1 MAGRFPERG
10 LAVSFVVRRCHV
22 MRCAGQ
28 QGCFRSLVSPL
39 RSASRAE
46 NCIVQR
52 LRVKFSF
59 DRALCDKGMKIGRHV
74 LWTKLIIFR
83 YSATLVV
90 PACCRGNEFN
100 VQVTSSQKI
109 RSTVATIGHST
120 LQLLPTER
128 APDSDPESTLLCS
141 FVDIIT
147 GLIVRWCSVTKIAR
161 LCLFLETSPIFA
173 PASPNL
179 FWE

>member
-1 MAGRFPERG
+1 MFFGFPSAFVTHG
-10 LAVSFVVRRCHV
+10 VSLCI
-22 MRCAGQ
+22 
-28 QGCFRSLVSPL
+28 LTWPL
-39 RSASRAE
+39 
-46 NCIVQR
+46 VQR

-59 DRALCDKGMKIGRHV
+59 DRALCDKSMKLGRHV

-83 YSATLVV
+83 YRATLVL

-109 RSTVATIGHST
+109 PSTVATIGHST

-173 PASPNL
+173 PDSPNL

>member
-1 MAGRFPERG
+1 M
-10 LAVSFVVRRCHV
+10 
-22 MRCAGQ
+22 
-28 QGCFRSLVSPL
+28 LVL
-39 RSASRAE
+39 
-46 NCIVQR
+46 
-52 LRVKFSF
+52 
-59 DRALCDKGMKIGRHV
+59 
-74 LWTKLIIFR
+74 
-83 YSATLVV
+83 

-147 GLIVRWCSVTKIAR
+147 GLIVR
-161 LCLFLETSPIFA
+161 
-173 PASPNL
+173 
-179 FWE
+179 

>member
-1 MAGRFPERG
+1 MNLHQSVSQYNRSCLWYR
-10 LAVSFVVRRCHV
+10 AVNHTSVNPSDWTIPVWT
-22 MRCAGQ
+22 
-28 QGCFRSLVSPL
+28 LV
-39 RSASRAE
+39 
-46 NCIVQR
+46 VQR

-59 DRALCDKGMKIGRHV
+59 DRALCDKSMKLGRHV

-83 YSATLVV
+83 YRATLVL

-109 RSTVATIGHST
+109 PSTVATIGHST

-173 PASPNL
+173 PDSPNL

>member
-1 MAGRFPERG
+1 MAKIKIERSQKRFP
-10 LAVSFVVRRCHV
+10 VSK
-22 MRCAGQ
+22 
-28 QGCFRSLVSPL
+28 SPCPADWEKL
-39 RSASRAE
+39 YTLPKSH
-46 NCIVQR
+46 IVVQR

-59 DRALCDKGMKIGRHV
+59 DRALCDKSMKLGRHV

-83 YSATLVV
+83 YRATLVL

-109 RSTVATIGHST
+109 PSTVATIGHST

-173 PASPNL
+173 PDSPNL

>member
-1 MAGRFPERG
+1 MDYILYCCYVLF
-10 LAVSFVVRRCHV
+10 S
-22 MRCAGQ
+22 
-28 QGCFRSLVSPL
+28 
-39 RSASRAE
+39 
-46 NCIVQR
+46 IVQR

-59 DRALCDKGMKIGRHV
+59 DRALCDKSMKLGRHV

-83 YSATLVV
+83 YRATLVL

-109 RSTVATIGHST
+109 PSTVATIGHST

>member
-1 MAGRFPERG
+1 MVLWVGVVVIIPAPELRVG
-10 LAVSFVVRRCHV
+10 DPGGVLLQIPLHN
-22 MRCAGQ
+22 RCAAA
-28 QGCFRSLVSPL
+28 LAAL
-39 RSASRAE
+39 RLPWHL
-46 NCIVQR
+46 VQR

-59 DRALCDKGMKIGRHV
+59 DRALCDKSMKLGRHV

-83 YSATLVV
+83 YRATLVL

-109 RSTVATIGHST
+109 PSTVATIGHST